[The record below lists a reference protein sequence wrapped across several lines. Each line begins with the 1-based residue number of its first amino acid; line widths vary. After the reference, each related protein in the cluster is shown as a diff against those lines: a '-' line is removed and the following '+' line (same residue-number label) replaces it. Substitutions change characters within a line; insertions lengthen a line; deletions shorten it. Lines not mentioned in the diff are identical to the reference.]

1 MSPLKIA
8 VLASG
13 RGTNLQAII
22 DSIEAG
28 ALDARVV
35 AVLSDRP
42 EPLAFRRAQ
51 KHGIP
56 TVFID
61 PKNSRSR
68 EEYDASLVKALS
80 SFRPDVVALAG
91 FMRLLTS
98 VLLQAYPRRVVN
110 IHPALL
116 PAFPGLNAQAQ
127 AVAYGVRYSG
137 CTVHFVDEGMDTG
150 PVILQS
156 VVPVYQDDTAET
168 LAERILAKEHK
179 TYPAALQLLAEGR
192 LRIDG
197 RRVVIDWEGRVPRRP
212 RDCVLEWQKIKDVQQ
227 EDLCHE

>member
-1 MSPLKIA
+1 MRPLNLA

-28 ALDARVV
+28 ALDAKVV

-42 EPLAFRRAQ
+42 EPLAFRRARE
-51 KHGIP
+51 HGIP
-56 TVFID
+56 VLFVD
-61 PKNSRSR
+61 PAGYRSR
-68 EEYDASLVKALS
+68 EAYDAALVEALS
-80 SFRPDVVALAG
+80 TFRPDTVVLAG
-91 FMRLLTS
+91 FMRIVTP
-98 VLLQAYPRRVVN
+98 VLLEAFPRRVVN

-127 AVAYGVRYSG
+127 AIAYGVRYSG

-156 VVPVYQDDTAET
+156 VVPVYQDDTPET

-192 LRIDG
+192 LQIRG
-197 RRVVIDWEGRVPRRP
+197 RRVVINWDGRVPRKP
-212 RDCVLEWQKIKDVQQ
+212 RDCVLEWQKIKDIQ
-227 EDLCHE
+227 EDRCNG